1 MPKSIP
7 SILPAELANQ
17 YLAPDQFVRIIH
29 AESQTVYGWCN
40 VEDLLETL
48 AGNNIKNFLVISLDL
63 DNGEN

>member
-1 MPKSIP
+1 MKKNL

-17 YLAPDQFVRIIH
+17 YLSSDQFVRIIN

-48 AGNNIKNFLVISLDL
+48 AGNNIKKFLVIPLDV
-63 DNGEN
+63 DG